1 MTYKERYI
9 KNPDLIKKLDKI
21 NYLIQSMGNFE
32 GEISIDFDVD
42 MSNKNGEVYSLSIYV
57 GETFE
62 FDGLVNDLHSIL
74 NDTENEIL
82 KILQRIK
89 LDTNLNLN
97 KSFSNTIMGG
107 MITELN
113 YRASEGMLTYELQF
127 YIEI

>member
-1 MTYKERYI
+1 MTYKERFI
-9 KNPDLIKKLDKI
+9 NNPDLVKKLDKI

-62 FDGLVNDLHSIL
+62 FDGLVNDLHHVL

-82 KILQRIK
+82 KILRRIK

-97 KSFSNTIMGG
+97 KSFSNNILSG

-113 YRASEGMLTYELQF
+113 YRANEGMLTYELQF

>member
-21 NYLIQSMGNFE
+21 NYLIRSMGNFE
-32 GEISIDFDVD
+32 GETSIDFDVD
-42 MSNKNGEVYSLSIYV
+42 ISNKNGEVYSLSIYV

-62 FDGLVNDLHSIL
+62 FDGFVNDLHSIL

-97 KSFSNTIMGG
+97 KSFYNTIMSG
-107 MITELN
+107 MITGLN
-113 YRASEGMLTYELQF
+113 YSASEGMLTYELQF

>member
-1 MTYKERYI
+1 MSYKERYI

>member
-1 MTYKERYI
+1 MTYKERFI
-9 KNPDLIKKLDKI
+9 NNPDLVKKLDKI
-21 NYLIQSMGNFE
+21 NYLIQSMGNFDA
-32 GEISIDFDVD
+32 EISIDFEVD

-62 FDGLVNDLHSIL
+62 FDGLVDDLHHVLS
-74 NDTENEIL
+74 DTENEIL

-97 KSFSNTIMGG
+97 KSFSNTVLSG

-113 YRASEGMLTYELQF
+113 YRANEGMLTYELQF